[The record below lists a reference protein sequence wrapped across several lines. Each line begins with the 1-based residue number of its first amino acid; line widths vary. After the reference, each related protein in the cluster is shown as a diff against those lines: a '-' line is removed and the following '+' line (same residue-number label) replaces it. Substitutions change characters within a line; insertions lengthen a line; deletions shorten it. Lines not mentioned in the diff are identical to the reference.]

1 MTMRLAVLC
10 SGGGRTVLN
19 ILDHIERGDLDAE
32 ICLTVASRSG
42 IAGIDRLADRGLD
55 VAVARK
61 AGDEPTTG
69 DERVQAWLEE
79 TRPDLICLCGYLR
92 LLPLSTWMQQ
102 RTINIHPA
110 LLPNYGGKGMY
121 GMRVHRS
128 VIENGDSTSG
138 CTVHYVDGEYD
149 HGSIILQRTCDV
161 HSSDTPRD
169 LADRVFD
176 LECETYPEAIKMT
189 GALLK
194 V

>member
-1 MTMRLAVLC
+1 MQLAVLF

-19 ILDHIERGDLDAE
+19 ILDHIDAENLDAE
-32 ICLTVASRSG
+32 VCLAVASRQE
-42 IAGIDRLADRGLD
+42 IEGIDRLAHRGLD
-55 VAVARK
+55 VAVARES
-61 AGDEPTTG
+61 DDNLTTG
-69 DERVQAWLEE
+69 DERVHAWLEE

-92 LLPLSTWMQQ
+92 LLQLSPWMQE

-110 LLPNYGGKGMY
+110 LLPKFGGKGMY
-121 GMRVHRS
+121 GMKVHQA
-128 VIENGDSTSG
+128 VLDQGETQSG

-149 HGSIILQRTCDV
+149 HGPTILQRSCDV
-161 HSSDTPRD
+161 YSTDTPQD

-176 LECETYPEAIKMT
+176 LECEAYPEAIKMT

>member
-1 MTMRLAVLC
+1 MTMQLAVLF

-19 ILDHIERGDLDAE
+19 ILDHIDKGMLDAE
-32 ICLTVASRSG
+32 VCLAVASRTE
-42 IAGIDRLADRGLD
+42 IAGIDCLADRGHD
-55 VAVARK
+55 VAVARESN
-61 AGDEPTTG
+61 DDPTSG
-69 DERVQAWLEE
+69 DERVHAWLEE

-92 LLPLSTWMQQ
+92 LLQLSPWMQE

-110 LLPNYGGKGMY
+110 LLPKFGGEGMY
-121 GMRVHRS
+121 GMKVHRA
-128 VIENGDSTSG
+128 VLDQGETTSG

-149 HGSIILQRTCDV
+149 HGPTILQRTCDV
-161 HSSDTPRD
+161 FITDTPQT

-176 LECETYPEAIKMT
+176 LECEAYPEAIKMT

>member
-1 MTMRLAVLC
+1 MTMQLAVLF

-19 ILDHIERGDLDAE
+19 ILDHIDSGKLDAE
-32 ICLTVASRSG
+32 VCLAVASRAG
-42 IAGIDRLADRGLD
+42 ITGIDRLAHRGLD
-55 VAVARK
+55 VAVARESN
-61 AGDEPTTG
+61 DDLTTG
-69 DERVQAWLEE
+69 DERVHAWLED

-92 LLPLSTWMQQ
+92 LLQLSPWMQE

-110 LLPNYGGKGMY
+110 LLPKFGGKGMY
-121 GMRVHRS
+121 GTMVHQA
-128 VIENGDSTSG
+128 VLDQEETLSG

-149 HGSIILQRTCDV
+149 HGPTILQRTCDV
-161 HSSDTPRD
+161 YSTDTPQD

-176 LECETYPEAIKMT
+176 LECEAYPEAIKMT

>member
-1 MTMRLAVLC
+1 MQLAVLF

-19 ILDHIERGDLDAE
+19 ILDHIDAENLDAE
-32 ICLTVASRSG
+32 VCLAVASCPG
-42 IAGIDRLADRGLD
+42 IEGIDRLAHRGLD
-55 VAVARK
+55 VAVARES
-61 AGDEPTTG
+61 DDNLTTG
-69 DERVQAWLEE
+69 DERVHAWLEE

-92 LLPLSTWMQQ
+92 LLQLSPWMQE

-110 LLPNYGGKGMY
+110 LLPKFGGKGMY
-121 GMRVHRS
+121 GMKVHQA
-128 VIENGDSTSG
+128 VLDQGETQSG

-149 HGSIILQRTCDV
+149 HGPTILQRTCDV
-161 HSSDTPRD
+161 YSTDSPQD

-176 LECETYPEAIKMT
+176 LECEAYPEAIKMT

>member
-1 MTMRLAVLC
+1 MQLAVLF

-19 ILDHIERGDLDAE
+19 ILDHIDAENLDAE
-32 ICLTVASRSG
+32 VCLAVASCPG
-42 IAGIDRLADRGLD
+42 IEGIDRLAHRGLD
-55 VAVARK
+55 VAVARES
-61 AGDEPTTG
+61 DDNLTTG
-69 DERVQAWLEE
+69 DERVHAWLEE

-92 LLPLSTWMQQ
+92 LLQLSPWMQE

-110 LLPNYGGKGMY
+110 LLPKFGGKGMY
-121 GMRVHRS
+121 GMKVHQA
-128 VIENGDSTSG
+128 VLDQGETQSG

-149 HGSIILQRTCDV
+149 HGPTILQRTCDV
-161 HSSDTPRD
+161 HSTDTPQD

-176 LECETYPEAIKMT
+176 LECEAYPEAIKMT

>member
-1 MTMRLAVLC
+1 MTMRLAVLF

-19 ILDHIERGDLDAE
+19 ILEHIDSKNLDAE
-32 ICLTVASRSG
+32 ICLAIASRPG
-42 IAGIDRLADRGLD
+42 IAGIDRLANRGLD
-55 VAVARK
+55 IAIARESNDDL
-61 AGDEPTTG
+61 ATG
-69 DERVQAWLEE
+69 DDRVHAWLEA

-92 LLPLSTWMQQ
+92 LLQLSPWMQE

-110 LLPNYGGKGMY
+110 LLPKFGGKGMY
-121 GMRVHRS
+121 GMKVHQA
-128 VIENGDSTSG
+128 VLDQGETLSG

-149 HGSIILQRTCDV
+149 NGPMILQRTCDV
-161 HSSDTPRD
+161 HSTDTPQD

-176 LECETYPEAIKMT
+176 LECEAYPEAIKMT

>member
-1 MTMRLAVLC
+1 MTMQLAVLC

-32 ICLTVASRSG
+32 ICLAVASRSG
-42 IAGIDRLADRGLD
+42 IVGIDRLADRGLD
-55 VAVARK
+55 VAVARR

-69 DERVQAWLEE
+69 DERVNAWLEE

-92 LLPLSTWMQQ
+92 LLQLSPWMHE

-110 LLPNYGGKGMY
+110 LLPKFGGKGMY
-121 GMRVHRS
+121 GMKIHQAVLDQG
-128 VIENGDSTSG
+128 ETTSG
-138 CTVHYVDGEYD
+138 CTVHYVDGEFD
-149 HGSIILQRTCDV
+149 HGSTILQRTCDV
-161 HSSDTPRD
+161 FDTDTPQD

-176 LECETYPEAIKMT
+176 LECMAYPEAIKMT